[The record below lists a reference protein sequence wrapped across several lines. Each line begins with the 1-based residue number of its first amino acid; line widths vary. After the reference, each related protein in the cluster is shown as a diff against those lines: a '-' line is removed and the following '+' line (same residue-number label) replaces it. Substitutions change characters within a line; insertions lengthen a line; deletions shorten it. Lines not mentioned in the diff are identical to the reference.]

1 MSTVILAEKPSQ
13 ARAYVDALQQNT
25 KQSGY
30 YEVSDPILPSDTTI
44 TFGFGHLVE
53 LAPPDDYDAKFK
65 HWSLDN
71 LPIFPEKYHFV
82 VGADKQKQFKIV
94 KKLLQ
99 AADTIIIATDSD
111 REGSNIAWSI
121 IKQAGAYTKNKTYQ
135 RLWIN
140 SLEKAAIR
148 EGFQHLRTG
157 ASDLP
162 AYYEAQTRQI
172 SDWLVGMNASPLYTL
187 LLRQAGVHGVYSI
200 GRVQTPTLYMVY
212 ERDLAI
218 KNFHPIP
225 YLELQAQVQVEQQTF
240 QAKLEPYQCFDDQ
253 KQLNTYMTTK
263 NVQIGL
269 QDGFIAGV
277 DTTAKQTTS
286 PRLFS
291 LSSLQSAMNK
301 QAHVSASETLKAVQ
315 ALYEA
320 KLLTYPR
327 TDCQYITDQEFDY
340 LLDNLT
346 AYQALIPEEVVL
358 DHLTANKRYINGA
371 KVQEHHAII
380 MTKTIP
386 TPAQLQKLTPLAQQ
400 IYDLVLRTTL
410 AMFAQPYE
418 YQETVIITQV
428 GQALFK
434 ATGKVPTNPGW
445 QVLLKQ
451 PLKEKKESKEPAV
464 LPKVTQGQRVQ
475 VKLAA
480 TKKLTKAPIPFTEGT
495 LITAM
500 KTAGKTLED
509 ADEQA
514 ILKEAEGIGTEAT
527 RANILEVLKKR
538 QYLVT
543 AKNQL
548 HVSASGQTLCQAV
561 SLQPLLTSP
570 TMTAKWE
577 TALKQIGQQQRKP
590 NNFLGQIQKFVQKLV
605 DEVPDQLGQSTTM
618 QQQINLQKEAE
629 AKQQAVANLGQCP
642 VCQQGQIVD
651 KGKFYGCTNYK
662 AEQSCQFTL
671 PKKWSSKALTPTIV
685 KTLLMK
691 GTTTKLKGF
700 KSKKTGKSFQ
710 AKLQLKNGQLAFDFG
725 K

>member
-1 MSTVILAEKPSQ
+1 M
-13 ARAYVDALQQNT
+13 
-25 KQSGY
+25 
-30 YEVSDPILPSDTTI
+30 
-44 TFGFGHLVE
+44 
-53 LAPPDDYDAKFK
+53 
-65 HWSLDN
+65 
-71 LPIFPEKYHFV
+71 
-82 VGADKQKQFKIV
+82 
-94 KKLLQ
+94 
-99 AADTIIIATDSD
+99 
-111 REGSNIAWSI
+111 
-121 IKQAGAYTKNKTYQ
+121 
-135 RLWIN
+135 
-140 SLEKAAIR
+140 
-148 EGFQHLRTG
+148 
-157 ASDLP
+157 
-162 AYYEAQTRQI
+162 
-172 SDWLVGMNASPLYTL
+172 
-187 LLRQAGVHGVYSI
+187 
-200 GRVQTPTLYMVY
+200 
-212 ERDLAI
+212 
-218 KNFHPIP
+218 
-225 YLELQAQVQVEQQTF
+225 
-240 QAKLEPYQCFDDQ
+240 
-253 KQLNTYMTTK
+253 
-263 NVQIGL
+263 
-269 QDGFIAGV
+269 
-277 DTTAKQTTS
+277 
-286 PRLFS
+286 
-291 LSSLQSAMNK
+291 
-301 QAHVSASETLKAVQ
+301 
-315 ALYEA
+315 
-320 KLLTYPR
+320 
-327 TDCQYITDQEFDY
+327 
-340 LLDNLT
+340 
-346 AYQALIPEEVVL
+346 
-358 DHLTANKRYINGA
+358 
-371 KVQEHHAII
+371 
-380 MTKTIP
+380 
-386 TPAQLQKLTPLAQQ
+386 
-400 IYDLVLRTTL
+400 
-410 AMFAQPYE
+410 
-418 YQETVIITQV
+418 
-428 GQALFK
+428 
-434 ATGKVPTNPGW
+434 
-445 QVLLKQ
+445 
-451 PLKEKKESKEPAV
+451 KEKKESKEPAV

-577 TALKQIGQQQRKP
+577 TALKQIGQQQRTP